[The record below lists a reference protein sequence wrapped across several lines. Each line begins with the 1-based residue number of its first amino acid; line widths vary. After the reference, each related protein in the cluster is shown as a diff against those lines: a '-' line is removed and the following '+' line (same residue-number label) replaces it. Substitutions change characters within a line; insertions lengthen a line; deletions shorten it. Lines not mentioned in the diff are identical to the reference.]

1 MSDPTWR
8 ERLHNC
14 SDGERTGLLAGFARE
29 IRLHAL
35 RTIAGAGLG
44 HIGGDYS
51 ITDALATLYGS
62 VLRIDPL
69 NPSSPN
75 RDRFIMSKGH
85 AAASLY
91 SAMAITG
98 YFPVEELATFAQ
110 ADTRLGGHPNRRKLP
125 GIETNT
131 GPLGHGLPVAVG
143 IAVGA
148 EITDSDARVYV
159 AVGDGEM
166 QEGSN
171 WEAIM
176 FAGHRKLSALTLVVD
191 KNDLQQG
198 ARVSGTNS
206 LDPLDAKFAAFGWA
220 VSVIDGHDFAAL
232 YSALSSR
239 HDRPHVVIARTTKGK
254 GVSFMEDRAEWHHK
268 VPSAEQVAA
277 AIKEL
282 TA

>member
-1 MSDPTWR
+1 MSEASWR
-8 ERLHNC
+8 DRLYACSADERPA
-14 SDGERTGLLAGFARE
+14 LLADFARE
-29 IRLHAL
+29 IRLLAL
-35 RTIAGAGLG
+35 RTIQGAGLG
-44 HIGGDYS
+44 HIGGDFS

-62 VLRIDPL
+62 VLRLDPI
-69 NPSSPN
+69 NPSLPG

-91 SAMAITG
+91 SAMALTG
-98 YFPVEELATFAQ
+98 YFPVDELATFAR

-148 EITDSDARVYV
+148 EITGSDARVFV

-176 FAGHRKLSALTLVVD
+176 YAGHRKLSNLTLVVD

-206 LDPLDAKFAAFGWA
+206 LDPLDAKFAAFGWD
-220 VSVIDGHDFAAL
+220 VSVIDGHDYGVL

-239 HDRPHVVIARTTKGK
+239 HNRPHVVIARTIKGK

-268 VPSAEQVAA
+268 VPSAEQVEA

-282 TA
+282 QA